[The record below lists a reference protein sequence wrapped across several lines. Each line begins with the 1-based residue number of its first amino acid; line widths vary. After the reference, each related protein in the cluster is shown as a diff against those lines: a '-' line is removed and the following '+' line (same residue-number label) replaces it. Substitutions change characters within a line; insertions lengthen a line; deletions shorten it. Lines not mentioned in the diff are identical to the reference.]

1 MGHIEAWKAHA
12 PIDCRGE
19 GYGPHHT
26 IAGIGATK
34 EAIMH
39 QIIQISC
46 LGSAAALEL
55 ETCQSHQEP
64 FVQRAVYWT
73 APERN

>member
-1 MGHIEAWKAHA
+1 MHPLTVVGKV
-12 PIDCRGE
+12 
-19 GYGPHHT
+19 YGPHHT
-26 IAGIGATK
+26 IAGIGATE

-46 LGSAAALEL
+46 LGSAATLEL
-55 ETCQSHQEP
+55 ETCQSHLEP
-64 FVQRAVYWT
+64 FVQRAAVYRT

>member
-1 MGHIEAWKAHA
+1 MHPLTVVGKV
-12 PIDCRGE
+12 
-19 GYGPHHT
+19 YGPHHT
-26 IAGIGATK
+26 IAGTK

-55 ETCQSHQEP
+55 ETCQSHLEP

>member
-1 MGHIEAWKAHA
+1 MHPLTVVGKV
-12 PIDCRGE
+12 
-19 GYGPHHT
+19 YGPHHT
-26 IAGIGATK
+26 IAGVGATK

-55 ETCQSHQEP
+55 EACQSHLEP

>member
-1 MGHIEAWKAHA
+1 MHPLTVVGKV
-12 PIDCRGE
+12 
-19 GYGPHHT
+19 YGPHHT

-46 LGSAAALEL
+46 LGSAATLEL
-55 ETCQSHQEP
+55 ETCQSHLEP
-64 FVQRAVYWT
+64 GWHKVREPGNQVPR
-73 APERN
+73 

>member
-1 MGHIEAWKAHA
+1 MHPLTVVGKVH
-12 PIDCRGE
+12 
-19 GYGPHHT
+19 GPHHT

-73 APERN
+73 ALERN